1 MDSGIETGFESRN
14 AAVAFGERPVN
25 LDGQRP
31 AGRSSFSRIGLLLTS
46 GTILTS
52 VNAHTASGAGLFGPS
67 ITSTSV
73 AGFSLLAGVLSA
85 ALISAV
91 WQARRRKAA
100 ETENRLVQDELSEA
114 SQKISRYEALIADKN
129 RRIIIWDSMSGQRE
143 ILGHLPVETG
153 APKDHSEFLAF
164 GKWLNP
170 RSAGELEAAID
181 ALRAKGVRFDIVV
194 ETQRAEV
201 IEAQGRVSGGRAFV
215 RFVALSN
222 LRAELAE
229 LQIERDRLSSTISMF
244 QSLLDSIEAP
254 VWQRSNDGS
263 LLWVNE
269 AFSEAVEAR
278 NPQEAINEH
287 KELLSTATRE
297 KIRSS
302 VTPESPYYDRISTVV
317 KGERAFYEIAEIK
330 TPGGTAGMAI
340 DVSNVEAIREE
351 LNRTLKSHAETLDHL
366 ATPVAIFDSEQHL
379 QFYNQAFQSLWSL
392 DLTFL
397 ESHPSN
403 GELLDR
409 LRDNGKLPEQLNW
422 KSWRENALSVYHAVD
437 SQSDIWYL
445 PNGQTMRVFAN
456 AHPQGGAT
464 WVFENL
470 TKQVTLETQYNSLLE
485 VQQETIDHLAEGVAV
500 FGPDGKIKLSNP
512 AFRAIWGITAEAA
525 AEGTHIRAI
534 EQACSASYDQP
545 DGWRRFGQI
554 ITSFDDERA
563 SCDGKLE
570 LTTGLVLDYAVTPL
584 PNAQTMLT
592 FVNVTDSVLAERAL
606 TEKNAALHKADEI
619 KNDFVQHVSYE
630 LRSPLTNII
639 GFTDLLKTAG
649 IGPLN
654 ERQAEY
660 IEHISAS
667 SAILLTIV
675 NDILDL
681 ATVDAGIMRL
691 DYDEVVIDDLLD
703 EVSAQVAN
711 RFHEG
716 NVTLQ
721 ITAGQQ
727 LGSIVADHQRLKQIF
742 VKLLNNAAS
751 FAPEGSSIQLKCWR
765 DGDDF
770 FFKVI
775 DEGPGIPK
783 DVIDKVFNRFEAHGN
798 RSGAGLGLSIVESFV
813 SLHHGEVSIDSI
825 EGRGTE
831 VTCRIPSATMP
842 EEESETTPA
851 ASLAK

>member
-1 MDSGIETGFESRN
+1 MKTGFGSRKR
-14 AAVAFGERPVN
+14 AVAFGERSVN
-25 LDGQRP
+25 LDRQRP
-31 AGRSSFSRIGLLLTS
+31 AGRPKFDRLGLLLTS

-52 VNAHTASGAGLFGPS
+52 VNAHAASNSELFGIS
-67 ITSTSV
+67 LTSTGV
-73 AGFSLLAGVLSA
+73 VGFSLLAGVLSA

-91 WQARRRKAA
+91 WQARRRSAA
-100 ETENRLVQDELSEA
+100 ELENRQAQDELSEA

-143 ILGHLPVETG
+143 ILGYLPVDTG
-153 APKDHSEFLAF
+153 APKDHGEFLAF

-181 ALRAKGVRFDIVV
+181 ALRAKGVGFDIVV

-244 QSLLDSIEAP
+244 QSLLDSIDVP

-287 KELLSTATRE
+287 KELLSTTTRE

-302 VTPESPYYDRISTVV
+302 VTPESPYYDRITTVV
-317 KGERAFYEIAEIK
+317 KGERTFYEIAEIK

-366 ATPVAIFDSEQHL
+366 ATPVAIFDSQQHL

-409 LRDNGKLPEQLNW
+409 LRDSGKLPEQLNW

-606 TEKNAALHKADEI
+606 TEKNAALRKADEI

-691 DYDEVVIDDLLD
+691 DYGDVVIDDLLD

-765 DGDDF
+765 DGNDF

-813 SLHHGEVSIDSI
+813 SLHHGEVSIDSV

-831 VTCRIPSATMP
+831 VTCRIPSATLPAEQNETMP
-842 EEESETTPA
+842 SV
-851 ASLAK
+851 SLAK